1 MVCKKIFITSFIV
14 KFKRSNPFL
23 HRNLYKLKLNMVYV
37 KMKFNIEDRAM
48 TAINNSPESIY
59 HNAESIPIWTK
70 RSNSTKIFLATPETL
85 VDRISKLDL
94 SLIKDIGKQKLI
106 RNLSEH
112 AERVYNKVSR
122 LNSVVNSK
130 ELLETLD
137 ERLPYIFLQDM
148 CNKPENGTA
157 LDPYAVG
164 SFLAYHDNPTN
175 NEKENRK
182 SKIVNDQRHVRR
194 NLEAHLGL
202 HVFRDEEV
210 QALLELADD
219 MIRNEGYPSLNE
231 QGFFRKKKGYI
242 EEPEQIFGLLFKG
255 NYSVDGF
262 NFLRPSQYID
272 EHDFAQSV
280 EGRSAAFVNRY
291 NRPDVRT
298 TATSARDVRIMIN
311 KIKNSGSNLSNGKLF
326 TEAQKR
332 VIAGIIK
339 RDQL

>member
-1 MVCKKIFITSFIV
+1 M
-14 KFKRSNPFL
+14 N
-23 HRNLYKLKLNMVYV
+23 
-37 KMKFNIEDRAM
+37 FNIEDQAM
-48 TAINNSPESIY
+48 SVVNNSPESVY
-59 HNAESIPIWTK
+59 NNAESIPIWTK
-70 RSNSTKIFLATPETL
+70 RSKSTKIFLSTPETL
-85 VDRISKLDL
+85 VDRISNLDPL
-94 SLIKDIGKQKLI
+94 LIEDIGKQKLI

-122 LNSVVNSK
+122 LTGVVNSE
-130 ELLETLD
+130 ELFETLAG
-137 ERLPYIFLQDM
+137 RLPYVFLQDM
-148 CNKPENGTA
+148 CNKPEDGTN

-164 SFLAYHDNPTN
+164 SFLEYYDNPTH

-182 SKIVNDQRHVRR
+182 SKIVNDRRHVRR

-210 QALLELADD
+210 QSLLELADD

-231 QGFFRKKKGYI
+231 QGLFRKRKGYL
-242 EEPEQIFGLLFKG
+242 EEPEEIFELLFTG
-255 NYSVDGF
+255 NYSVNGF

-272 EHDFAQSV
+272 EYDFAQSV

-298 TATSARDVRIMIN
+298 TAIASRDVRIMIN
-311 KIKNSGSNLSNGKLF
+311 KIKNSGSTLSNGKLF
-326 TEAQKR
+326 AEAQKR

>member
-1 MVCKKIFITSFIV
+1 M
-14 KFKRSNPFL
+14 N
-23 HRNLYKLKLNMVYV
+23 
-37 KMKFNIEDRAM
+37 FNIEDKAM
-48 TAINNSPESIY
+48 TVVNNSPDSVY
-59 HNAESIPIWTK
+59 RNAESIPIWTG
-70 RSNSTKIFLATPETL
+70 RTSNPKISLATPDTL
-85 VDRISKLDL
+85 VDRISNLDP

-122 LNSVVNSK
+122 LNSVVNSE
-130 ELLETLD
+130 ELLKTLD
-137 ERLPYIFLQDM
+137 GIIPYVFLQDL

-182 SKIVNDQRHVRR
+182 SKIVNDRRHVRR

-210 QALLELADD
+210 QSLLELADD
-219 MIRNEGYPSLNE
+219 MMRNEGYPSLNE
-231 QGFFRKKKGYI
+231 QGLFRKRKEYL
-242 EEPEQIFGLLFKG
+242 EEPEEIFGLLFKG
-255 NYSVDGF
+255 NYSLNGF

-291 NRPDVRT
+291 NRPEVRT
-298 TATSARDVRIMIN
+298 TATASRDVRIMIN
-311 KIKNSGSNLSNGKLF
+311 KIKNSGSTLSNGKLF

-332 VIAGIIK
+332 VIADIIK

>member
-1 MVCKKIFITSFIV
+1 M
-14 KFKRSNPFL
+14 N
-23 HRNLYKLKLNMVYV
+23 
-37 KMKFNIEDRAM
+37 FNIEDQAM
-48 TAINNSPESIY
+48 RVVNNSPESVY
-59 HNAESIPIWTK
+59 NNAESIPIWTK
-70 RSNSTKIFLATPETL
+70 RSKSTKIFLATPETL
-85 VDRISKLDL
+85 VDKISNLDPL
-94 SLIKDIGKQKLI
+94 LIEDIGKQKLI

-112 AERVYNKVSR
+112 AERVYNKVSS
-122 LNSVVNSK
+122 LNSVVNFE
-130 ELLETLD
+130 ELSETLD
-137 ERLPYIFLQDM
+137 GRLPYVFLQDM
-148 CNKPENGTA
+148 CNKPENGTN
-157 LDPYAVG
+157 LDPYALG
-164 SFLAYHDNPTN
+164 SFLEYHDNPTH

-182 SKIVNDQRHVRR
+182 SKIVNDRRHVRR

-210 QALLELADD
+210 QSLLELADD

-231 QGFFRKKKGYI
+231 QGLFRKRKGYL
-242 EEPEQIFGLLFKG
+242 EEPEEIFELLFTG

-272 EHDFAQSV
+272 EYDFAQSV

-298 TATSARDVRIMIN
+298 TAIASRDVRIMIN
-311 KIKNSGSNLSNGKLF
+311 KIKNSGSTLSNGKLF
-326 TEAQKR
+326 AEAQKR